1 MSTYNKEYSLK
12 KTSLEKSQNK
22 WNAAGFN
29 DQNNNKKSK

>member
-12 KTSLEKSQNK
+12 KIAWKSLK
-22 WNAAGFN
+22 WNAAAFD